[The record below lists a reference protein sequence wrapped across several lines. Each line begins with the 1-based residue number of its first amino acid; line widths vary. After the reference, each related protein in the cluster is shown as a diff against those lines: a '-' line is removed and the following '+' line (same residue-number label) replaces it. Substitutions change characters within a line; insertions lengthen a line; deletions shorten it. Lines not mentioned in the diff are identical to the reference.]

1 MQGMRNLNGEERR
14 KASRGCRGMSLA
26 GELLRKSHS
35 RRGALGSPWEP
46 LTSLILGVLC
56 SIWKKEKRTL
66 DVGLQILFWS
76 ILHEG

>member
-14 KASRGCRGMSLA
+14 KASWGCRGMSLA

-35 RRGALGSPWEP
+35 RRGALGSPREP

-56 SIWKKEKRTL
+56 SI
-66 DVGLQILFWS
+66 
-76 ILHEG
+76 